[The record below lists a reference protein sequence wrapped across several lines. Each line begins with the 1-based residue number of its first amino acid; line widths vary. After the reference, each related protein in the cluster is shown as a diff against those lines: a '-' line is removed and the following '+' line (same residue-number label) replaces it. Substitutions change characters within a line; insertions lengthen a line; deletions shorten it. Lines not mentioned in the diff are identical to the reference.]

1 LVVNAA
7 PSSSPEELL
16 SQLALD
22 VPVPAA
28 CIPAAVRVE
37 RPRLDAVAR
46 RLSIETSD
54 QPLGHEDLVCLLA
67 DTDAAEVVAQVDRLV
82 AALRNAPFVLL
93 IAVSPDAPD
102 AAIAAG
108 REVLATR
115 HGWVM
120 RDANVAAGPAL
131 LAPAW
136 RFLDAPGLAG
146 HWYGRSGEP
155 AAELGDQDDL
165 LTALWT
171 AAERDRQALAAIAH
185 RLASPPGGDPGT
197 GPPPMADLGFSGL
210 PLGGPRSELDRLRLE
225 RLEERA
231 WVAQQA
237 RRIAAS
243 TSWRLGHRVIRVVR
257 SLTFR
262 RDRGTNLPVDM
273 AERMEEASR

>member
-1 LVVNAA
+1 VTDP

-16 SQLALD
+16 SQLALA

-28 CIPAAVRVE
+28 CIPAAVRVA

-46 RLSIETSD
+46 RLSIETSE

-67 DTDAAEVVAQVDRLV
+67 DTDATHVLEQVDRLV

-93 IAVSPDAPD
+93 VAASPDVPD
-102 AAIAAG
+102 AAIVAG
-108 REVLATR
+108 RELLTTR

-120 RDANVAAGPAL
+120 RDANVVAGPAL
-131 LAPAW
+131 LAPEW

-146 HWYGRSGEP
+146 QWYGRAGEP
-155 AAELGDQDDL
+155 AVELGEQDDL
-165 LTALWT
+165 LAALWS
-171 AAERDRQALAAIAH
+171 AAERDRQAVAAIA
-185 RLASPPGGDPGT
+185 RQLVSAPGADAGAGT
-197 GPPPMADLGFSGL
+197 LPMPDLGLSGL
-210 PLGGPRSELDRLRLE
+210 PLGGPRSEIDRLRLE

-257 SLTFR
+257 WLTLR